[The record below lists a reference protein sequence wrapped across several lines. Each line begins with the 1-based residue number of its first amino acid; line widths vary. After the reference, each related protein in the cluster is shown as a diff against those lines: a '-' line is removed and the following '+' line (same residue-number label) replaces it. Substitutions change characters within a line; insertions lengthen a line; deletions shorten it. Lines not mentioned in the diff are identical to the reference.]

1 MSATTSEQLASD
13 QLAAGTVATTAPA
26 EPLVQRIRSID
37 LMRGIVMI
45 IMTIDHARDYY
56 SPFPY
61 DPTDLS
67 QASPW
72 LFLTRWITHYCAPTF
87 MFLAGTSAFL
97 YARNTGA
104 SRGQLQRFLLSR
116 GLWLVFLELTWV
128 SFSWR
133 FDFNGLILQVIWA
146 LGWCMV
152 ILAGLLYLPRKAIA
166 VVGLLAVFGHNALDG
181 IHAQDFAHNGA
192 VWVALWSVLHQFHFF
207 LFDSGYSI
215 ALGYPLLPWFGVMA
229 LGYCFGDVLM
239 LPAAQRDRRMISLG
253 LSAIILFLLLRL
265 TNLYGEAQ
273 LWSANPRGTLYTALG
288 VLNVTKYPP
297 SLLYLLMT
305 LGPVLLLLPL
315 LERARGAWTSRVAVF
330 GKVPMFFYL
339 LHIPLLHLG
348 SFLLWTAL
356 YGQTRQPFG
365 NDPLPAGYHPSIL
378 YAYLAW
384 AAVILILY
392 PLCRWYSGYKSRNKQ
407 MWWLSY
413 L

>member
-1 MSATTSEQLASD
+1 MATA
-13 QLAAGTVATTAPA
+13 APA
-26 EPLVQRIRSID
+26 VPAPPRIRSVD

-56 SPFPY
+56 SPYPY

-72 LFLTRWITHYCAPTF
+72 LFLTRWITHFCAPTF

-128 SFSWR
+128 SFCWR
-133 FDFNGLILQVIWA
+133 FDFHGTILQVIWA

-152 ILAGLLYLPRKAIA
+152 ILAGLLWLPRRAIA
-166 VVGLLAVFGHNALDG
+166 AVGLAAVFGHNLLDG
-181 IHAQDFAHNGA
+181 IHLDAAAQYGEGA
-192 VWVALWSVLHQFHFF
+192 AVAWSVLHQFHFF
-207 LFDSGYSI
+207 VLPSGYSI

-229 LGYCFGDVLM
+229 LGYCFGDLLM
-239 LPAAQRDRRMISLG
+239 LPAPQRDRWMLRIG
-253 LSAIILFLLLRL
+253 LAAIVLFLLLRL
-265 TNLYGEAQ
+265 GNVYGEAR
-273 LWSANPRGTLYTALG
+273 LWQHNPRGLLYTALG

-315 LERARGAWTSRVAVF
+315 LERARGAWTARVAVF
-330 GKVPMFFYL
+330 GRVPMFFYL
-339 LHIPLLHLG
+339 LHLPLLHLG
-348 SFLLWTAL
+348 SYLIWLEL
-356 YGQTRQPFG
+356 YGITRQPFG
-365 NDPLPAGYHPSIL
+365 DDPLPAAYQPSLWYL
-378 YAYLAW
+378 YAAW
-384 AAVILILY
+384 AVVVLLLY
-392 PLCRWYSGYKSRNKQ
+392 PVCRWYAGYKSRNKQ